1 MEHSK
6 TRLKVGLFVTLS
18 FFLFA
23 AAILWLAGSRFFQ
36 PVDTYA
42 IYFTRSVSGLL
53 PGAAVE
59 YQGVTV
65 GKVEAL
71 RLTAETPP
79 RAQVIIALQPGTPV
93 RRDTIAHLVGS
104 FVTGIRFVQLEGGSA
119 DAPLLEPGGTIVV
132 REGGLEE
139 FRDQASEIA
148 QRLINTLTRIE
159 QDLLSQRNREALAAF
174 LHSMSALAE
183 NLRTSLGDIAT
194 PETKLALRAMIKNL
208 AEAAA
213 GIRHTTSAINEVRGE
228 LFRDG
233 QTMLV
238 QIRHTAEM
246 TARLADEV
254 AQLTRHIDELVVENR
269 PQLHQLLTNLAAVS
283 HDLKEASDTIR
294 TDPAGLIWGKNRP
307 PRELPDP

>member
-1 MEHSK
+1 MGK

-23 AAILWLAGSRFFQ
+23 ATILWLAGSRFLQ
-36 PVDTYA
+36 SVDTYT
-42 IYFTRSVSGLL
+42 IYFTKSVSGLL
-53 PGAAVE
+53 PGAVVE

-71 RLTAETPP
+71 HLTAETPP
-79 RAQVIIALQPGTPV
+79 RAQILIALQPGTPV
-93 RRDTIAHLVGS
+93 RRNTIAHLVGS

-119 DAPLLEPGGTIVV
+119 DVPLLEPGGTIVV

-139 FRDQASEIA
+139 FRDRASEIA
-148 QRLINTLTRIE
+148 QRLITTLTRIE
-159 QDLLSQRNREALAAF
+159 QDLLSQQNREAVTTF
-174 LHSMSALAE
+174 LRSMSVLAE
-183 NLRTSLGDIAT
+183 NLRTSIDEIAT
-194 PETKLALRAMIKNL
+194 PDTHLALRAMVNNL

-213 GIRHTTSAINEVRGE
+213 GIKHTTIAINEVRDE

-233 QTMLV
+233 QTMLI

-269 PQLHQLLTNLAAVS
+269 PQLHQLLTNLADAS
-283 HDLKEASDTIR
+283 YDLKEASDTIR
-294 TDPAGLIWGKNRP
+294 TDPSGLIWGKNRP

>member
-1 MEHSK
+1 MGK

-23 AAILWLAGSRFFQ
+23 ATILWLAGSRFLQ
-36 PVDTYA
+36 SVDTYT
-42 IYFTRSVSGLL
+42 IYFTKSVSGLL
-53 PGAAVE
+53 PGAVVE

-71 RLTAETPP
+71 HLTAETPP
-79 RAQVIIALQPGTPV
+79 RAQILIALQPGTPV
-93 RRDTIAHLVGS
+93 RRNTIAHLVGS

-119 DAPLLEPGGTIVV
+119 DVPLLEPGGTIVV

-139 FRDQASEIA
+139 FRDRASEIA
-148 QRLINTLTRIE
+148 QRLITTLTRIE
-159 QDLLSQRNREALAAF
+159 QDLLSQQNREAVTTF
-174 LHSMSALAE
+174 LRSMSVLAE
-183 NLRTSLGDIAT
+183 NLRTSIDEIAT
-194 PETKLALRAMIKNL
+194 PDTHLALRAMVNNL

-213 GIRHTTSAINEVRGE
+213 GIKHTTIAINEVRDE

-233 QTMLV
+233 QTMLI

-269 PQLHQLLTNLAAVS
+269 PQLHQLLTNLADAS
-283 HDLKEASDTIR
+283 YDLKEASDTIR
-294 TDPAGLIWGKNRP
+294 TDPSGLIWGKNKP

>member
-36 PVDTYA
+36 PVDTYT

-71 RLTAETPP
+71 HLTAETPP
-79 RAQVIIALQPGTPV
+79 RAHVVIALQPGTPV

-139 FRDQASEIA
+139 FRDRASEIA

-183 NLRTSLGDIAT
+183 NMRTSLGEIAT
-194 PETKLALRAMIKNL
+194 PETNLALRAMIKNL
-208 AEAAA
+208 ADAAA
-213 GIRHTTSAINEVRGE
+213 GIKHTTSAINEVRDE

-238 QIRHTAEM
+238 QISHTAEM

-269 PQLHQLLTNLAAVS
+269 PQLHRLLTNLAAAS

-294 TDPAGLIWGKNRP
+294 TDPSGLIWGRNRP

>member
-1 MEHSK
+1 MGK

-23 AAILWLAGSRFFQ
+23 ATILWLAGSRFLQ
-36 PVDTYA
+36 SVDTYT
-42 IYFTRSVSGLL
+42 IYFTKSVSGLL
-53 PGAAVE
+53 PGAVVE

-71 RLTAETPP
+71 HLTAETPP
-79 RAQVIIALQPGTPV
+79 RAQVLIALQPGTPV
-93 RRDTIAHLVGS
+93 RRNTIAHLVGS

-119 DAPLLEPGGTIVV
+119 DIPLLEPGGTIVV

-139 FRDQASEIA
+139 FRDRASEIA
-148 QRLINTLTRIE
+148 QRLITTLTRIE
-159 QDLLSQRNREALAAF
+159 QDLLSQQNREAVTTF
-174 LHSMSALAE
+174 LRSMSVLAE
-183 NLRTSLGDIAT
+183 NLRTSIDEIAT
-194 PETKLALRAMIKNL
+194 PDTHLALRAMVNNL

-213 GIRHTTSAINEVRGE
+213 GIKHTTIAINEVRDE

-233 QTMLV
+233 QTMLI

-269 PQLHQLLTNLAAVS
+269 PQLHQLLTNLADAS
-283 HDLKEASDTIR
+283 YDLKEASDTIR
-294 TDPAGLIWGKNRP
+294 TDPSGLIWGKNRP

>member
-1 MEHSK
+1 MGK

-23 AAILWLAGSRFFQ
+23 ATILWLAGSRFLQ
-36 PVDTYA
+36 SVDTYT
-42 IYFTRSVSGLL
+42 IYFTKSVSGLL
-53 PGAAVE
+53 PGAVVE

-71 RLTAETPP
+71 HLTAETPP
-79 RAQVIIALQPGTPV
+79 RAQVLIALQPGTPV
-93 RRDTIAHLVGS
+93 RRNTIAHLVGS

-119 DAPLLEPGGTIVV
+119 DVPLLEPGGTIVV

-139 FRDQASEIA
+139 FRDRASEIA
-148 QRLINTLTRIE
+148 QRLITTLTRIE
-159 QDLLSQRNREALAAF
+159 QDLLSQQNREAVTTF
-174 LHSMSALAE
+174 LRSMSVLAE
-183 NLRTSLGDIAT
+183 NLRTSIDEIAT
-194 PETKLALRAMIKNL
+194 PDTHLALRAMVNNL

-213 GIRHTTSAINEVRGE
+213 GIKHTTIAINEVRDE

-233 QTMLV
+233 QTMLI

-269 PQLHQLLTNLAAVS
+269 PQLHQLLTNLADAS
-283 HDLKEASDTIR
+283 YDLKEASDTIR
-294 TDPAGLIWGKNRP
+294 TDPSGLIWGKNKP